1 MPWVLNEDEAI
12 LRRLTGIAIPQV
24 GEIQVRFSTPETESD
39 QMEYPSITITRRDI
53 SPAVDREHR
62 GTVSVDY
69 GPEGYEIPDA
79 DDRWGW
85 YAECPLPFNF
95 DYEIIARTRFNAQQ
109 AFLLAALA
117 SEDYLPRRFGFLE
130 IPQRGVM
137 VSMDLIGGPT
147 TNDYRD
153 DDDKRVFEIHYLVR
167 VFSEMTPWD
176 IERRNF
182 PDHVVGTVFDVSG
195 VRQLDHFDEETGSE

>member
-1 MPWVLNEDEAI
+1 MLNEDEAI
-12 LRRLTGIAIPQV
+12 LRRLSGIHIPQV
-24 GEIQVRFSTPETESD
+24 GLVQVRFSTPETEAAPM
-39 QMEYPSITITRRDI
+39 QWPSITITRRDI

-62 GTVSVDY
+62 GTVSIDY
-69 GPEGYEIPDA
+69 GPEGDELPDS

-95 DYEIIARTRFNAQQ
+95 DYEIIVRTRFNAQQ
-109 AFLLAALA
+109 AYLIALLG
-117 SEDYLPRRFGFLE
+117 SERYLPRRFGALE
-130 IPQRGVM
+130 IPQRNVR

-182 PDHVVGTVFDVSG
+182 PDHVEGTVFDRSG
-195 VRQLDHFDEETGSE
+195 VKQLGYFDETTGAQ